1 MEEEAEWF
9 HNNGGYFPFVTAV
22 SSDHTSKELDK
33 VVQGLQTAVQQ
44 LTLRLGGWEENLKAP
59 SKDPYPP
66 FGEPQPVSTVVKQPR
81 GPKPLSPLQA
91 MLHQA
96 MKRGEDTQGFH
107 LLYPLIEQEVRDEEG
122 QPVRLNR
129 HNPIPFKSIKEL
141 KLTCV
146 QYGSTAPYTQA
157 MLEMLSLEAL
167 TPADW
172 KNLAR
177 ACLTPGDFLL
187 WKSEYCGLCE
197 KTALNRNQNLPILTT
212 YIVRMISN

>member
-1 MEEEAEWF
+1 
-9 HNNGGYFPFVTAV
+9 
-22 SSDHTSKELDK
+22 
-33 VVQGLQTAVQQ
+33 
-44 LTLRLGGWEENLKAP
+44 
-59 SKDPYPP
+59 
-66 FGEPQPVSTVVKQPR
+66 
-81 GPKPLSPLQA
+81 

-122 QPVRLNR
+122 QPVRLKR

-197 KTALNRNQNLPILTT
+197 KTALNRNQNPPILTT
-212 YIVRMISN
+212 YEMLAGEGQYCANDQQLGYEGGAYAQISAAAKRAWYKLSANGRQTEDLSKIRQGPEEPFQVFVARLMETAKRLIGESDAGLILV